1 MHKEAI
7 VYPPSQSQ
15 EVSDEQ
21 SLGPV
26 VSNLCLI
33 LSILSAL
40 GSSPFLTMFLRLVF
54 DCNNINMTVT
64 PNFH

>member
-1 MHKEAI
+1 MRKLMHKEAI

-15 EVSDEQ
+15 EISDEQ

-54 DCNNINMTVT
+54 V
-64 PNFH
+64 

>member
-1 MHKEAI
+1 MRKLTHEEAI

-15 EVSDEQ
+15 EINDEQ
-21 SLGPV
+21 SLGPA

-40 GSSPFLTMFLRLVF
+40 GSSPFLTVFLRLVF
-54 DCNNINMTVT
+54 V
-64 PNFH
+64 

>member
-54 DCNNINMTVT
+54 V
-64 PNFH
+64 